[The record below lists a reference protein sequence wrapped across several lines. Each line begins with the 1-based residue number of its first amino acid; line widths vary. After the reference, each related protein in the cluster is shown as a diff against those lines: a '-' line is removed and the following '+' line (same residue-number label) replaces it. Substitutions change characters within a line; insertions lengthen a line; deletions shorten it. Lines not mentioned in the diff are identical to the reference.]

1 MDGWL
6 IVNHSYNCRILRLRL
21 IPTLFSL
28 VLALP
33 ILGIFTALLNPH
45 AGSAEVLL
53 HLFNTMLPSYLFTT
67 LIMTIGVAWGVA
79 SMGVICAWLVAT
91 CDFPGKRVYEWALI
105 LPLAMPAYVM
115 AYAYTDFFQFSGPVQ
130 SFLRAWLG
138 VSKLTWFPDP
148 RSIWGAICVLSLALY
163 PYVYLLCRTAFL
175 ERSPRLIDAARTL
188 GASPWGA
195 FWQVALPMARP
206 ATMAGVALAL
216 MEALADYGAMSYFGV
231 QTMTTGIY
239 RAWLGMGDRIAA
251 VQLSAAL
258 LGVIFL
264 LLMLEHVSR
273 RQMRFA
279 ASGQRFRQI
288 KPWRLR
294 GKKAF
299 WASTACAMPMLFGFV
314 LPVVIMAYLALASG
328 EGFQPRYWD
337 WLGNTLFLSTLTAL
351 CAVILAVWLAYSA
364 RVSKGIWQAIA
375 NRMVS
380 LGYAV
385 PGAVLAVGILILLAQ
400 LDIAWLLSG
409 SIVILVY
416 AYLARFLS
424 SGLQTVEAGLS
435 KITPSM
441 DASAMSLGSGRWEL
455 LRRIHL
461 PLLRRSLLTAGLLVF
476 VDVMKELPATLVLR
490 PFNFDTLAVVTYQ
503 LAADERL
510 AEAAW
515 PALTIVLAGLIPVI
529 VLSRAMSQDK

>member
-1 MDGWL
+1 M
-6 IVNHSYNCRILRLRL
+6 
-21 IPTLFSL
+21 
-28 VLALP
+28 A
-33 ILGIFTALLNPH
+33 
-45 AGSAEVLL
+45 
-53 HLFNTMLPSYLFTT
+53 
-67 LIMTIGVAWGVA
+67 IGVTLGVA
-79 SMGVICAWLVAT
+79 SMGIITAWLVAT
-91 CDFPGKRVYEWALI
+91 CDFPGKKVFEWALI
-105 LPLAMPAYVM
+105 LPLAMPTYVM
-115 AYAYTDFFQFSGPVQ
+115 AYAYTDFFQFSGPIQ
-130 SFLRAWLG
+130 TFLRELLG
-138 VSKLTWFPDP
+138 VPKLEWFPEP
-148 RSIWGAICVLSLALY
+148 RSLWGAICVLSLALY

-175 ERSPRLIDAARTL
+175 ERSPRLIEAARTL
-188 GASPWGA
+188 GAGPWGA

-216 MEALADYGAMSYFGV
+216 MEAVADYGVMSYFGV

-239 RAWLGMGDRIAA
+239 RAWLSMGDRMAA

-264 LLMLEHVSR
+264 LLLLEHASR

-279 ASGQRFRQI
+279 TSGQRFRQI

-299 WASTACAMPMLFGFV
+299 WASIACLMPLLFGFI
-314 LPVVIMAYLALASG
+314 LPVIIMAYLAIMSG
-328 EGFQPRYWD
+328 ESLNDRYWS
-337 WLGNTLFLSTLTAL
+337 WLGNTLTLSTVTAI
-351 CAVILAVWLAYSA
+351 CAVSIAVWLAYSA
-364 RVSKGIWQAIA
+364 RLAQGGVQSLV

-385 PGAVLAVGILILLAQ
+385 PGAVLAVGVLVLLGQ
-400 LDIAWLLSG
+400 LELAWLISG
-409 SIVILVY
+409 SIVVLIY
-416 AYLARFLS
+416 AYLTRFLS

-441 DASAMSLGSGRWEL
+441 DASAMSLGSGKWEL

-490 PFNFDTLAVVTYQ
+490 PFNLDTLAVVTYQ
-503 LAADERL
+503 LASDERL

-529 VLSRAMSQDK
+529 ILSRAMSKD

>member
-1 MDGWL
+1 M
-6 IVNHSYNCRILRLRL
+6 
-21 IPTLFSL
+21 PT
-28 VLALP
+28 
-33 ILGIFTALLNPH
+33 
-45 AGSAEVLL
+45 
-53 HLFNTMLPSYLFTT
+53 
-67 LIMTIGVAWGVA
+67 
-79 SMGVICAWLVAT
+79 
-91 CDFPGKRVYEWALI
+91 
-105 LPLAMPAYVM
+105 YVM
-115 AYAYTDFFQFSGPVQ
+115 AYAYTDFFQFSGPIQ
-130 SFLRAWLG
+130 TFLRDLLG
-138 VSKLTWFPDP
+138 VPKLEWFPEP
-148 RSIWGAICVLSLALY
+148 RSVWGAVCVLSLALY

-188 GASPWGA
+188 GASPWSA

-216 MEALADYGAMSYFGV
+216 MEAVADYGAMSYFGV

-264 LLMLEHVSR
+264 LLMLEHASR

-279 ASGQRFRQI
+279 ANGQRFRQI

-299 WASTACAMPMLFGFV
+299 WASLSCALPMIFGFI
-314 LPVVIMAYLALASG
+314 LPVIIMAYLALTSG
-328 EGFQPRYWD
+328 EALNDRYWT
-337 WLGNTLFLSTLTAL
+337 WLTNTLTLSTVTAI
-351 CAVILAVWLAYSA
+351 CAVIIAVWLAYSA
-364 RVSKGIWQAIA
+364 RMAKGGLQLLA

-385 PGAVLAVGILILLAQ
+385 PGAVLAVGVLILLGQ
-400 LDIAWLLSG
+400 LDLAWLLSG
-409 SIVILVY
+409 SVFILVY
-416 AYLARFLS
+416 AYLTRFLS

-441 DASAMSLGSGRWEL
+441 DASAMSLGSGKWEL
-455 LRRIHL
+455 LTKIHL

-490 PFNFDTLAVVTYQ
+490 PFNFDTLAVITYQ

-515 PALTIVLAGLIPVI
+515 PALTIVLAGLLPVI
-529 VLSRAMSQDK
+529 ILSRAMSRDS

>member
-1 MDGWL
+1 MNWWRID
-6 IVNHSYNCRILRLRL
+6 NHSYNCLILRLRL
-21 IPTLFSL
+21 TPILLSL
-28 VLALP
+28 ILALP
-33 ILGIFTALLNPH
+33 ILGIFAALLNPQ
-45 AGSAEVLL
+45 ATSGDVLT
-53 HLFNTMLPSYLFTT
+53 HLITTVLPGYAWTT
-67 LIMTIGVAWGVA
+67 LLMAIGVAWGVA
-79 SMGVICAWLVAT
+79 SMGIITAWLVAT
-91 CDFPGKRVYEWALI
+91 CDFPGKRIYEWALI
-105 LPLAMPAYVM
+105 LPLAMPTYVM
-115 AYAYTDFFQFSGPVQ
+115 AYAYTDFFQFSGPIQ
-130 SFLRAWLG
+130 SFLRDLLG
-138 VSKLTWFPDP
+138 VSKLEWFPEP
-148 RSIWGAICVLSLALY
+148 RSVWGAVCVLSLALY

-188 GASPWGA
+188 GASPWSA

-216 MEALADYGAMSYFGV
+216 MEAVADYGAMSYFGV

-264 LLMLEHVSR
+264 LLMLEHASR

-279 ASGQRFRQI
+279 ANGQRFRQI
-288 KPWRLR
+288 KPWRLQ

-299 WASTACAMPMLFGFV
+299 WASLSCALPMIFGFI
-314 LPVVIMAYLALASG
+314 LPVIIMAYLALTSG
-328 EGFQPRYWD
+328 EALNDRYWT
-337 WLGNTLFLSTLTAL
+337 WLTNTLTLSTVTAI
-351 CAVILAVWLAYSA
+351 CAVIIAVWLAYSA
-364 RVSKGIWQAIA
+364 RMAKGGLQLLA

-385 PGAVLAVGILILLAQ
+385 PGAVLAVGVLILLAQ
-400 LDIAWLLSG
+400 LDLAWLLSG
-409 SIVILVY
+409 SVFILVY
-416 AYLARFLS
+416 AYLTRFLS

-441 DASAMSLGSGRWEL
+441 DASAMSLGSGKWEL
-455 LRRIHL
+455 LTKIHL

-490 PFNFDTLAVVTYQ
+490 PFNFDTLAVITYQ

-515 PALTIVLAGLIPVI
+515 PGLTIVLAGLLPVI
-529 VLSRAMSQDK
+529 ILSRAMSRDS

>member
-1 MDGWL
+1 MNWWRID
-6 IVNHSYNCRILRLRL
+6 NHSYNCRILRLRL
-21 IPTLFSL
+21 TPILLSL
-28 VLALP
+28 ILALP
-33 ILGIFTALLNPH
+33 ILGIFAALLNPQ
-45 AGSAEVLL
+45 AASGDVLA
-53 HLFNTMLPSYLFTT
+53 HLITTVLPGYAWTT
-67 LIMTIGVAWGVA
+67 LLMAIGVAWGVA
-79 SMGVICAWLVAT
+79 SMGIITAWLVAT
-91 CDFPGKRVYEWALI
+91 CDFPGKRIYEWALI
-105 LPLAMPAYVM
+105 LPLAMPTYVM
-115 AYAYTDFFQFSGPVQ
+115 AYAYTDFFQFSGPIQ
-130 SFLRAWLG
+130 TFLRDLLG
-138 VSKLTWFPDP
+138 VPKLEWFPEP
-148 RSIWGAICVLSLALY
+148 RSVWGAVCVLSLALY

-188 GASPWGA
+188 GAGPWSA

-216 MEALADYGAMSYFGV
+216 MEAVADYGAMSYFGV

-264 LLMLEHVSR
+264 LLMLEHASR

-279 ASGQRFRQI
+279 AGGQRFRQI
-288 KPWRLR
+288 KPWRLQ

-299 WASTACAMPMLFGFV
+299 WASLSCALPMIFGFI
-314 LPVVIMAYLALASG
+314 LPVIIMAYLALTSG
-328 EGFQPRYWD
+328 EALNERYWT
-337 WLGNTLFLSTLTAL
+337 WLTNTLTLSTVTAI
-351 CAVILAVWLAYSA
+351 CAVIIAVWLAYSA
-364 RVSKGIWQAIA
+364 RMAKGGLQLLA

-385 PGAVLAVGILILLAQ
+385 PGAVLAVGVLILLAQ
-400 LDIAWLLSG
+400 LDLAWLLSG
-409 SIVILVY
+409 SVLILVY
-416 AYLARFLS
+416 AYLTRFLS

-441 DASAMSLGSGRWEL
+441 DASAMSLGSGKWEL
-455 LRRIHL
+455 LTKIHL

-490 PFNFDTLAVVTYQ
+490 PFNFDTLAVITYQ

-515 PALTIVLAGLIPVI
+515 PALTIVLAGLLPVI
-529 VLSRAMSQDK
+529 ILSRAMSRDS

>member
-1 MDGWL
+1 MNWL
-6 IVNHSYNCRILRLRL
+6 RIDNHSYNYPILRPRITPILL
-21 IPTLFSL
+21 SL

-33 ILGIFTALLNPH
+33 ILGIFAALLNPQSSS
-45 AGSAEVLL
+45 GEVLW
-53 HLFNTMLPSYLFTT
+53 HLINTVLPGYAWTT
-67 LIMTIGVAWGVA
+67 LVLALGVTVGVA
-79 SMGVICAWLVAT
+79 SMGIVTAWLVAT
-91 CDFPGKRVYEWALI
+91 CEFPGKRLFEWALI
-105 LPLAMPAYVM
+105 LPLAMPTYVM
-115 AYAYTDFFQFSGPVQ
+115 AYAYTDFFQFSGPIQ
-130 SFLRAWLG
+130 TLLRDLLG
-138 VSKLTWFPDP
+138 VDRLPWFPEP
-148 RSIWGAICVLSLALY
+148 RSLWGAICVLSLALY

-175 ERSPRLIDAARTL
+175 ERSPRLIEAARTL
-188 GASPWGA
+188 GAGPWGA

-216 MEALADYGAMSYFGV
+216 MEAVADYGAMSYFGV

-239 RAWLGMGDRIAA
+239 RAWLSMGDRMAA

-258 LGVIFL
+258 LGIIFL
-264 LLMLEHVSR
+264 LLLLEHASR
-273 RQMRFA
+273 RKMRFA

-288 KPWRLR
+288 KPWRLQ

-299 WASTACAMPMLFGFV
+299 WASLACFLPLLFGFIM
-314 LPVVIMAYLALASG
+314 PVIIMAYLAITSG
-328 EGFQPRYWD
+328 ESLNERYWS
-337 WLGNTLFLSTLTAL
+337 WLGNTITLSTITAI
-351 CAVILAVWLAYSA
+351 CAVAIAVWLAYSA
-364 RVSKGIWQAIA
+364 RLAKGGLQQIV

-385 PGAVLAVGILILLAQ
+385 PGAVLAVGILVLLGQ
-400 LDIAWLLSG
+400 LDIAWLISG
-409 SIVILVY
+409 SVVVLVY
-416 AYLARFLS
+416 AYLTRFLS
-424 SGLQTVEAGLS
+424 SSLQTVEAGLS

-455 LRRIHL
+455 LRKIHL

-503 LAADERL
+503 LASDERL

-515 PALTIVLAGLIPVI
+515 PALTIVLAGLLPVI
-529 VLSRAMSQDK
+529 ILSRAMSKD

>member
-91 CDFPGKRVYEWALI
+91 CDFPGKRIYEWALI

-455 LRRIHL
+455 LRRIHV

>member
-1 MDGWL
+1 MF
-6 IVNHSYNCRILRLRL
+6 NHSYNCRILRIRL

-28 VLALP
+28 ILALP
-33 ILGIFTALLNPH
+33 ILGIFLALLNPQV
-45 AGSAEVLL
+45 STWDVLS
-53 HLFNTMLPSYLFTT
+53 HLISTVLPSYALTT
-67 LIMTIGVAWGVA
+67 LLIAVGVAWGVA

-91 CDFPGKRVYEWALI
+91 CDFPGKRLYEWALI
-105 LPLAMPAYVM
+105 LPLAMPTYVM

-130 SFLRAWLG
+130 TFIRDRLG
-138 VSKLTWFPDP
+138 LVKLDWFPEP
-148 RSIWGAICVLSLALY
+148 RSVWGAIAVLSLALY

-188 GASPWGA
+188 GASPWSA

-216 MEALADYGAMSYFGV
+216 MEAMADYGAMSYFGV

-239 RAWLGMGDRIAA
+239 RAWLGMGDRTAA
-251 VQLSAAL
+251 VQLSAVL
-258 LGVIFL
+258 LSVIGL

-279 ASGQRFRQI
+279 ANGQRFRQI
-288 KPWRLR
+288 KPWRLQ

-299 WASTACAMPMLFGFV
+299 WASVACALPMLFGFIFPV
-314 LPVVIMAYLALASG
+314 LIMVHLACGSG
-328 EGFQPRYWD
+328 ENLQMRYWS
-337 WLGNTLFLSTLTAL
+337 WLGNTLVLSVITAI
-351 CAVILAVWLAYSA
+351 CAVILAIWLAYSA
-364 RVSKGIWQAIA
+364 RLSQGMWQRLM
-375 NRMVS
+375 NRMVT

-385 PGAVLAVGILILLAQ
+385 PGTVLAVGILMLLGQ
-400 LDIAWLLSG
+400 LNMTWLLSG
-409 SIVILVY
+409 SIAVLVY
-416 AYLARFLS
+416 AYLTRFLS

-441 DASAMSLGSGRWEL
+441 DASAMSLGAGKWEIL
-455 LRRIHL
+455 QRIHL

-490 PFNFDTLAVVTYQ
+490 PFNFDTLAVITYQ

-515 PALTIVLAGLIPVI
+515 PALTIVVAGLIPVI
-529 VLSRAMSQDK
+529 VLSRAMSRDR

>member
-1 MDGWL
+1 M
-6 IVNHSYNCRILRLRL
+6 
-21 IPTLFSL
+21 
-28 VLALP
+28 
-33 ILGIFTALLNPH
+33 GIIT
-45 AGSAEVLL
+45 
-53 HLFNTMLPSYLFTT
+53 
-67 LIMTIGVAWGVA
+67 
-79 SMGVICAWLVAT
+79 AWLVAT
-91 CDFPGKRVYEWALI
+91 CDFPGKRIYEWALI
-105 LPLAMPAYVM
+105 LPLAMPTYVM
-115 AYAYTDFFQFSGPVQ
+115 AYAYTDFFQFSGPIQ
-130 SFLRAWLG
+130 SFLRELLG
-138 VSKLTWFPDP
+138 VAKLDWFPEP
-148 RSIWGAICVLSLALY
+148 RSVWGAICVLSLALY

-175 ERSPRLIDAARTL
+175 ERSPRLMDAARTL
-188 GASPWGA
+188 GAGPWRA

-216 MEALADYGAMSYFGV
+216 MEAVADYGAMSYFGV

-264 LLMLEHVSR
+264 LLMLEHASR

-279 ASGQRFRQI
+279 SSGQRFRQI
-288 KPWRLR
+288 KPWQLD

-299 WASTACAMPMLFGFV
+299 WASLACALPMIFGFI
-314 LPVVIMAYLALASG
+314 LPVIIMAYLAFTSN
-328 EGFQPRYWD
+328 EGLNARYWS
-337 WLGNTLFLSTLTAL
+337 WLGNTLTLSTLTAIL
-351 CAVILAVWLAYSA
+351 AVVIAVWLAYSA
-364 RVSKGIWQAIA
+364 RLAKGGLQLLA

-400 LDIAWLLSG
+400 FDLAWFLSG
-409 SIVILVY
+409 SFVVLIY
-416 AYLARFLS
+416 AYLTRFLS

-441 DASAMSLGSGRWEL
+441 DASAMSLGSTKFEL
-455 LRRIHL
+455 LTRIHL

-490 PFNFDTLAVVTYQ
+490 PFNFDTLAVITYQ
-503 LAADERL
+503 LASDERL

-515 PALTIVLAGLIPVI
+515 PALTIVLAGLIPVVI
-529 VLSRAMSQDK
+529 LSRAMSKD

>member
-1 MDGWL
+1 M
-6 IVNHSYNCRILRLRL
+6 RLRL
-21 IPTLFSL
+21 IPILFSL
-28 VLALP
+28 ILALP
-33 ILGIFTALLNPH
+33 ILGIFAALLHPGASSWDILSH
-45 AGSAEVLL
+45 LL
-53 HLFNTMLPSYLFTT
+53 STVLPSYALTT
-67 LIMTIGVAWGVA
+67 LFMALGVAWGVA

-91 CDFPGKRVYEWALI
+91 CDFPGKRLYEWALI
-105 LPLAMPAYVM
+105 LPLAMPTYVM

-130 SFLRAWLG
+130 TFLRASLD
-138 VSKLTWFPDP
+138 VPKLEWFPEP

-175 ERSPRLIDAARTL
+175 ERSPRLMDAARTL
-188 GASPWGA
+188 GSSPWGA

-216 MEALADYGAMSYFGV
+216 MEAVADYGAMSYFGV

-251 VQLSAAL
+251 VQISAVL
-258 LGVIFL
+258 LVVIFL
-264 LLMLEHVSR
+264 LLLLEHVSR

-279 ASGQRFRQI
+279 ANGQRFRQI
-288 KPWRLR
+288 KPWRLH

-299 WASTACAMPMLFGFV
+299 WASVACALPLLFGFIF
-314 LPVVIMAYLALASG
+314 PVIIMAYLAWVSG
-328 EGFQPRYWD
+328 EGFQPRYWS
-337 WLGNTLFLSTLTAL
+337 WLSNTLFLSALTAI
-351 CAVILAVWLAYSA
+351 CAVVLATWLAYSA
-364 RVSKGIWQAIA
+364 RMSKGIWQLMA

-409 SIVILVY
+409 SVVILVY
-416 AYLARFLS
+416 AYLTRFLS

-441 DASAMSLGSGRWEL
+441 DASAMSLGSGKWEI

-515 PALTIVLAGLIPVI
+515 PALTIVFAGLIPVI
-529 VLSRAMSQDK
+529 ILSRAMSQDK

>member
-1 MDGWL
+1 M
-6 IVNHSYNCRILRLRL
+6 RLRL
-21 IPTLFSL
+21 IPILFSL
-28 VLALP
+28 ILALP
-33 ILGIFTALLNPH
+33 ILGIFAALLNPG
-45 AGSAEVLL
+45 AGSWDILSHLLSTVL
-53 HLFNTMLPSYLFTT
+53 PGYAFTT
-67 LIMTIGVAWGVA
+67 LLMASGVAFGVA

-91 CDFPGKRVYEWALI
+91 CDFPGKRIYEWALI
-105 LPLAMPAYVM
+105 LPLAMPTYVM
-115 AYAYTDFFQFSGPVQ
+115 AYAYTDFFQFAGPVQ
-130 SFLRAWLG
+130 TFLRAWLD
-138 VSKLTWFPDP
+138 VPRLEWFPDP
-148 RSIWGAICVLSLALY
+148 RSIWGAMGVLSLALY

-188 GASPWGA
+188 GSSSWGA

-206 ATMAGVALAL
+206 AIMAGVALAL
-216 MEALADYGAMSYFGV
+216 MEAVADYGAMSYFGV

-251 VQLSAAL
+251 VQLSAVL

-264 LLMLEHVSR
+264 LLMLEYVSR

-279 ASGQRFRQI
+279 ANGQRFRQI
-288 KPWRLR
+288 QPWRLR

-299 WASTACAMPMLFGFV
+299 WASLACALPMLFGFIF
-314 LPVVIMAYLALASG
+314 PVMIMADLAWSSG
-328 EGFQPRYWD
+328 ESFQPRYWS
-337 WLGNTLFLSTLTAL
+337 WLGNTLCLSALTAI
-351 CAVILAVWLAYSA
+351 CAVVLATWLAYGA
-364 RVSKGIWQAIA
+364 RVSSGMWQLMV

-385 PGAVLAVGILILLAQ
+385 PGSVLAVGILILLAQ

-409 SIVILVY
+409 SVVILVY
-416 AYLARFLS
+416 AYLTRFLS
-424 SGLQTVEAGLS
+424 SSLQAVEAGLS

-441 DASAMSLGSGRWEL
+441 DASAMSLGSGKWEV
-455 LRRIHL
+455 LRRIHV

-529 VLSRAMSQDK
+529 VLSRAMSRDK

>member
-416 AYLARFLS
+416 AYLTRFLS

>member
-1 MDGWL
+1 MYWRRID
-6 IVNHSYNCRILRLRL
+6 NHSYNCRILRPRL
-21 IPTLFSL
+21 TPILLSL
-28 VLALP
+28 ILALP
-33 ILGIFTALLNPH
+33 ILGIFAGLLSPQSTSGDVLSHLINTILPGY
-45 AGSAEVLL
+45 AG
-53 HLFNTMLPSYLFTT
+53 TT
-67 LIMTIGVAWGVA
+67 LILAIGVAVGVA
-79 SMGVICAWLVAT
+79 SMGIITAWLVAT

-105 LPLAMPAYVM
+105 LPLAMPTYVM
-115 AYAYTDFFQFSGPVQ
+115 AYAYTDFFQFSGPIQ
-130 SFLRAWLG
+130 SFLREALG
-138 VSKLTWFPDP
+138 VSRLDWFPDP
-148 RSIWGAICVLSLALY
+148 RSVWGAICVLSLALY

-175 ERSPRLIDAARTL
+175 ERSPRLLDAARTL
-188 GASPWGA
+188 GAGPWSA

-216 MEALADYGAMSYFGV
+216 MEAVADYGAVSYFGV

-264 LLMLEHVSR
+264 LLMLEHASR

-279 ASGQRFRQI
+279 STGQRFRQI
-288 KPWRLR
+288 MPWRLSGR
-294 GKKAF
+294 KAF
-299 WASTACAMPMLFGFV
+299 WASLACALPLIFGFV
-314 LPVVIMAYLALASG
+314 LPVIIMAHLAFSSQETLNA
-328 EGFQPRYWD
+328 RYWS
-337 WLGNTLFLSTLTAL
+337 WLTNTLTLSTVTAII
-351 CAVILAVWLAYSA
+351 AVVIAVWLAYSA
-364 RVSKGIWQAIA
+364 RIAKGGLQLFA

-409 SIVILVY
+409 SFLILIY
-416 AYLARFLS
+416 AYLTRFLS

-441 DASAMSLGSGRWEL
+441 DASAMSLGSGKLEL
-455 LRRIHL
+455 LTKIHL

-490 PFNFDTLAVVTYQ
+490 PFNFDTLAVITFQ
-503 LAADERL
+503 LASDERL

-515 PALTIVLAGLIPVI
+515 PALTIVLAGLIPVVI
-529 VLSRAMSQDK
+529 LSRAMSKD

>member
-1 MDGWL
+1 MVKHME
-6 IVNHSYNCRILRLRL
+6 IFAA
-21 IPTLFSL
+21 LFGPQSS
-28 VLALP
+28 
-33 ILGIFTALLNPH
+33 G
-45 AGSAEVLL
+45 GDVLL
-53 HLFNTMLPSYLFTT
+53 HLITTVLPGYAWTT
-67 LIMTIGVAWGVA
+67 LLLAIGVAWGVA
-79 SMGVICAWLVAT
+79 SMGIITAWLVAT
-91 CDFPGKRVYEWALI
+91 CDFPGKRIYEWALI
-105 LPLAMPAYVM
+105 LPLAMPTYVM
-115 AYAYTDFFQFSGPVQ
+115 AYAYTDFFQFSGPIQ
-130 SFLRAWLG
+130 TFLRDLLG
-138 VSKLTWFPDP
+138 VERLPWFPEP
-148 RSIWGAICVLSLALY
+148 RSLWGAICVLSLALY

-175 ERSPRLIDAARTL
+175 ERSPRLIEAARTL
-188 GASPWGA
+188 GAGPWGA

-216 MEALADYGAMSYFGV
+216 MEAVADYGAMSYFGV

-239 RAWLGMGDRIAA
+239 RAWLGMGDRVAA

-264 LLMLEHVSR
+264 LLMLEHASR

-279 ASGQRFRQI
+279 SSGQRFRQI
-288 KPWRLR
+288 KPWQLD

-299 WASTACAMPMLFGFV
+299 WASLACALPMIFGFV
-314 LPVVIMAYLALASG
+314 LPVIIMAYLALTSN
-328 EGFQPRYWD
+328 EGLNARYWS
-337 WLGNTLFLSTLTAL
+337 WLGNTMTLSTLTAIL
-351 CAVILAVWLAYSA
+351 AVVVAVWLAYSA
-364 RVSKGIWQAIA
+364 RLAKGGLQLLA

-400 LDIAWLLSG
+400 FDLAWFLSG
-409 SIVILVY
+409 SFVVLIY
-416 AYLARFLS
+416 AYLTRFLS

-441 DASAMSLGSGRWEL
+441 DASAMSLGSSKFEL
-455 LRRIHL
+455 LTRIHL

-490 PFNFDTLAVVTYQ
+490 PFNFDTLAVITYQ
-503 LAADERL
+503 LASDERL

-515 PALTIVLAGLIPVI
+515 PALTIVLAGLIPVVI
-529 VLSRAMSQDK
+529 LSRAMSKD

>member
-1 MDGWL
+1 
-6 IVNHSYNCRILRLRL
+6 LRLRL
-21 IPTLFSL
+21 TPILLSL
-28 VLALP
+28 ILALP
-33 ILGIFTALLNPH
+33 ILGIFAALVTPH
-45 AGSAEVLL
+45 VSSGDVLT
-53 HLFNTMLPSYLFTT
+53 HLITTVLPGYAWTT
-67 LIMTIGVAWGVA
+67 LLMAIGVAWGVA
-79 SMGVICAWLVAT
+79 SMGIITAWLVAT
-91 CDFPGKRVYEWALI
+91 CDFPGKRIYEWALI
-105 LPLAMPAYVM
+105 LPLAMPTYVM
-115 AYAYTDFFQFSGPVQ
+115 AYAYTDFFQFSGPIQ
-130 SFLRAWLG
+130 TFLRDLLG
-138 VSKLTWFPDP
+138 VSKLDWFPEP
-148 RSIWGAICVLSLALY
+148 RSVWGAICVLSLALY

-188 GASPWGA
+188 GAGPWSA

-216 MEALADYGAMSYFGV
+216 MEAVADYGAMSYFGV

-264 LLMLEHVSR
+264 LLMLEHASR

-288 KPWRLR
+288 KPWRLQ

-299 WASTACAMPMLFGFV
+299 WASVSCALPMIFGFI
-314 LPVVIMAYLALASG
+314 LPVIIMAYLAFTSG
-328 EGFQPRYWD
+328 EVLNDRYWT
-337 WLGNTLFLSTLTAL
+337 WLSNTLTLSTVTAI
-351 CAVILAVWLAYSA
+351 CAVIIAVWLAYSA
-364 RVSKGIWQAIA
+364 RMAKGGVQLLA

-400 LDIAWLLSG
+400 LDLAWLLSG
-409 SIVILVY
+409 SVLILVY
-416 AYLARFLS
+416 AYLTRFLS

-441 DASAMSLGSGRWEL
+441 DASAMSLGSGKFEL
-455 LRRIHL
+455 LTKIHL

-490 PFNFDTLAVVTYQ
+490 PFNFDTLAVITYQ

-515 PALTIVLAGLIPVI
+515 PALTIVLAGLLPVI
-529 VLSRAMSQDK
+529 ILSRAMSRDS

>member
-1 MDGWL
+1 MNWWRID
-6 IVNHSYNCRILRLRL
+6 NHSYNCRILRLRL
-21 IPTLFSL
+21 TPILLSL
-28 VLALP
+28 ILALP
-33 ILGIFTALLNPH
+33 ILGIFAALLNPQ
-45 AGSAEVLL
+45 AASGDVLT
-53 HLFNTMLPSYLFTT
+53 HLVTTVLPGYAWTT
-67 LIMTIGVAWGVA
+67 LLMAIGVAWGVA
-79 SMGVICAWLVAT
+79 SMGIITAWLVAT
-91 CDFPGKRVYEWALI
+91 CDFPGKRIYEWALI
-105 LPLAMPAYVM
+105 LPLAMPTYVM
-115 AYAYTDFFQFSGPVQ
+115 AYAYTDFFQFSGPIQ
-130 SFLRAWLG
+130 TFLRDLLG
-138 VSKLTWFPDP
+138 VSKLEWFPEP
-148 RSIWGAICVLSLALY
+148 RSVWGAVCVLSLALY

-188 GASPWGA
+188 GAGPWSA

-216 MEALADYGAMSYFGV
+216 MEAVADYGAMSYFGV

-264 LLMLEHVSR
+264 LLMLEHASR

-279 ASGQRFRQI
+279 VGGQRFRQI
-288 KPWRLR
+288 KPWRLQ

-299 WASTACAMPMLFGFV
+299 WASLSCALPMIFGFI
-314 LPVVIMAYLALASG
+314 LPVIIMAYLALTSG
-328 EGFQPRYWD
+328 EALNERYWT
-337 WLGNTLFLSTLTAL
+337 WLTNTLTLSTVTAI
-351 CAVILAVWLAYSA
+351 CAVIIAVWLAYSA
-364 RVSKGIWQAIA
+364 RMAKGGLQLLA

-385 PGAVLAVGILILLAQ
+385 PGAVLAVGVLILLAQ
-400 LDIAWLLSG
+400 LDLAWLLSG
-409 SIVILVY
+409 SVLILVY
-416 AYLARFLS
+416 AYLTRFLS

-441 DASAMSLGSGRWEL
+441 DASAMSLGSGKWEL
-455 LRRIHL
+455 LTKIHL

-490 PFNFDTLAVVTYQ
+490 PFNFDTLAVITYQ

-515 PALTIVLAGLIPVI
+515 PALTIVLAGLLPVI
-529 VLSRAMSQDK
+529 ILSRAMSRDS